1 MNETLK
7 NVAIV
12 SGALIVGAGVGMTI
26 DGETP
31 IEPAPIVEEI
41 VREEVPEIVKEPVKE
56 IPVEEKAIFISMPE
70 DKVKVQKWS
79 EDSVNAVQ
87 SRIGQRKT
95 SLEARRDQLL
105 SDESQEA
112 QDELIN
118 INKELDMLGGAEV
131 KMQIIEGK
139 VIDAK

>member
-41 VREEVPEIVKEPVKE
+41 VKEEVPVKEELVKE
-56 IPVEEKAIFISMPE
+56 APIEEKTIFISMPE

-79 EDSVNAVQ
+79 EDSVNSIQ

-95 SLEARRDQLL
+95 SLEARRDQLS

-118 INKELDMLGGAEV
+118 INKELEMLGGAEV

>member
-26 DGETP
+26 EGETP

-41 VREEVPEIVKEPVKE
+41 VKEEIKGDLDSVV
-56 IPVEEKAIFISMPE
+56 ISLPDE
-70 DKVKVQKWS
+70 KVKSQKWS
-79 EDSVNAVQ
+79 EYAVNSVQ

-95 SLEARRDQLL
+95 SLEARRHQLL

-118 INKELDMLGGAEV
+118 INKELEMLGGAEV

-139 VIDAK
+139 VIEAQ

>member
-41 VREEVPEIVKEPVKE
+41 VKEEIKGDLDSVV
-56 IPVEEKAIFISMPE
+56 ISLPDE
-70 DKVKVQKWS
+70 KVKSQK
-79 EDSVNAVQ
+79 
-87 SRIGQRKT
+87 
-95 SLEARRDQLL
+95 
-105 SDESQEA
+105 
-112 QDELIN
+112 
-118 INKELDMLGGAEV
+118 
-131 KMQIIEGK
+131 
-139 VIDAK
+139 

>member
-41 VREEVPEIVKEPVKE
+41 VKEEIKGDLDSVV
-56 IPVEEKAIFISMPE
+56 ISLPDE
-70 DKVKVQKWS
+70 KVKSQKWS
-79 EDSVNAVQ
+79 EYAVNSVQ

-139 VIDAK
+139 VIEAQ

>member
-41 VREEVPEIVKEPVKE
+41 VKEEVPVKEELVKE
-56 IPVEEKAIFISMPE
+56 APIEEKVIFISMPE

-118 INKELDMLGGAEV
+118 INKELEMLGGAEV

-139 VIDAK
+139 VIDAQ

>member
-12 SGALIVGAGVGMTI
+12 SSALIVGAGVGMTI
-26 DGETP
+26 DSETP
-31 IEPAPIVEEI
+31 VEPTPIVEEI
-41 VREEVPEIVKEPVKE
+41 VKEEVPEVIKET
-56 IPVEEKAIFISMPE
+56 PVEEKTVFIDMPE

-95 SLEARRDQLL
+95 SLEPRRDQLL
-105 SDESQEA
+105 SDESPEA

-118 INKELDMLGGAEV
+118 INKELEMLSGAEV
-131 KMQIIEGK
+131 KMQIIEEK
-139 VIDAK
+139 VIDAQ

>member
-41 VREEVPEIVKEPVKE
+41 EKPVDEVKPVT
-56 IPVEEKAIFISMPE
+56 IDEKAIFINMPE

-79 EDSVNAVQ
+79 EESVDRVQ
-87 SRIGQRKT
+87 GRIQNRIT
-95 SLEARRDQLL
+95 SLQARKAQLM
-105 SDESQEA
+105 SDDSQEA

-118 INKELDMLGGAEV
+118 VNKELEMLGGAEA
-131 KMQIIEGK
+131 KMEIIEAK
-139 VIDAK
+139 VIEAQ

>member
-26 DGETP
+26 DSETP
-31 IEPAPIVEEI
+31 VEPAPIVEEI
-41 VREEVPEIVKEPVKE
+41 VKEEVPEVIKET
-56 IPVEEKAIFISMPE
+56 PVEEKAVFIDMPE

-87 SRIGQRKT
+87 SRIEQRKT
-95 SLEARRDQLL
+95 SLEARRDQIL
-105 SDESQEA
+105 SDESPEA
-112 QDELIN
+112 QAELIN
-118 INKELDMLGGAEV
+118 INRELEMLSGAEV
-131 KMQIIEGK
+131 KMQIIEEK
-139 VIDAK
+139 VIDAQ

>member
-26 DGETP
+26 DSETP

-41 VREEVPEIVKEPVKE
+41 VKEEVPVKEELVKE
-56 IPVEEKAIFISMPE
+56 APIEEKAVLIDMPE

-118 INKELDMLGGAEV
+118 INKEIEMLGGAEV

-139 VIDAK
+139 VIEAQ

>member
-12 SGALIVGAGVGMTI
+12 SGALIVGTGVGMTI
-26 DGETP
+26 DSETP

-41 VREEVPEIVKEPVKE
+41 VKEEVPVKEEVVKE
-56 IPVEEKAIFISMPE
+56 APIEEKAIFISMPE

-118 INKELDMLGGAEV
+118 INKELEMLGGAEV
-131 KMQIIEGK
+131 KMQIIEER
-139 VIDAK
+139 VIDAQ

>member
-26 DGETP
+26 DSETP
-31 IEPAPIVEEI
+31 VEPAPIVEEI
-41 VREEVPEIVKEPVKE
+41 VKEEVPVVVKET
-56 IPVEEKAIFISMPE
+56 PVEEKAVFIDMPE

-95 SLEARRDQLL
+95 SLEARKSQLL
-105 SDESQEA
+105 SDESPEA
-112 QDELIN
+112 QAELIN
-118 INKELDMLGGAEV
+118 INRELEMLGGAEI
-131 KMQIIEGK
+131 KMQIIEEK
-139 VIDAK
+139 VIEAQ